1 MAAVDAAE
9 AAAIERG
16 YPLTDREVMHLD
28 YVGTEGSVW
37 EPAISISIGIALYEE
52 KQQKKNA

>member
-16 YPLTDREVMHLD
+16 YPLTDDELRQFG
-28 YVGTEGSVW
+28 YVGTEGGVW
-37 EPAISISIGIALYEE
+37 ELPISISIGIALYEE